1 MKRSL
6 VIVESPAKSKTLA
19 KFLGPKYD
27 VTFSMGHLIDLPSSS
42 MGVDVK
48 NSFKPEYVVV
58 PARKKMVQELKS
70 KVKDKAVVYLAT
82 DPDREG
88 EAISWHLQR
97 ELVSSGQ
104 KMLRVEFHEITKE
117 AIEDAFKNPRSIDMN
132 KVNAQQ
138 ARRILDRIVGY
149 NLSPLL
155 WQKVGRGLSAGRVQ
169 SVALRLIVEREDEI
183 NAFNPKEYWELEA
196 ELRKKDAEKPAN
208 FIAKLIQVNG
218 KRPKIENRAGS
229 DKLLEDLKK
238 SVFSVSELKQQKK
251 IRRPSAAYTTSTMQQ
266 EAFNKLR
273 FSASRT
279 MRLAQQLYEGL
290 ELEKGEETGL
300 ITYMRTDSINISKE
314 AQARARGYIEKN
326 FGKEYI
332 PKQPHKFKK
341 SKQKTQEAHEAIRPT
356 SVYRSPDSV
365 SKYLS
370 ADQLKLYT
378 LIWRRF
384 LQSQM
389 ASAIFIV
396 QTIDIA
402 ATIDNENRKY
412 IFRTAGSKVIFNGF
426 LKLNDNREQVEK
438 RMPVLEKGEALD
450 LVRLIPSQHF
460 TKPPARYSDASLVKD
475 LEEKGIGRPSTYAP
489 IIFTIVQRDYVERK
503 AGYFYPTE
511 VGIVVT
517 KLLVKHFPDILNVSF
532 TAGMEDDLDKIEEG
546 DMDWVK
552 VLDDFYKPFTKDLLL
567 AQDKMKDMKKQK
579 IRTDY
584 KCEIC
589 GKAMLF
595 RWSRRGTFLG
605 CSGFPKC
612 KNSKPAKRTE
622 DGKIELVE
630 VEGTDETCAKC
641 EKPMIVKHYN
651 KGRFLSCSAYPR
663 CENTKPFPTGL
674 KCPQPD
680 CDGELVERN
689 SRRGLFYGCSKYP
702 DCKYTSRKLPE
713 KEK

>member
-1 MKRSL
+1 MKRSM

-27 VTFSMGHLIDLPSSS
+27 VTFSMGHLIDLPSGS
-42 MGVDVK
+42 MGVDVE

-70 KVKDKAVVYLAT
+70 KAKDKAVVYLAT

-88 EAISWHLQR
+88 EAISWHLER
-97 ELVSSGQ
+97 ELISSGQ

-117 AIEDAFKNPRSIDMN
+117 AIERAFKNPRSIDIN
-132 KVNAQQ
+132 RVNAQQ

-155 WQKVGRGLSAGRVQ
+155 WEKVGRGLSAGRVQ

-183 NAFNPKEYWELEA
+183 NAFKPVEYWELEA
-196 ELRKKDAEKPAN
+196 ELKKKHSEKRSN
-208 FIAKLIQVNG
+208 FIAKLVQVDG
-218 KRPKIENRAGS
+218 KKPKITNKVGS
-229 DKLLEDLKK
+229 DKLVGDLSK
-238 SVFSVSELKQQKK
+238 SVFSVFELKQQQKT
-251 IRRPSAAYTTSTMQQ
+251 RRPSAAYTTSTMQQ
-266 EAFNKLR
+266 DAFNKLR
-273 FSASRT
+273 FSAGRT

-290 ELEKGEETGL
+290 ALEQGDETGL

-314 AQARARGYIEKN
+314 AQAKAKGYIEKN

-341 SKQKTQEAHEAIRPT
+341 SKHKTQDAHEAIRPT
-356 SVYRSPDSV
+356 SVERSPDSM

-378 LIWRRF
+378 LIWKRF

-389 ASAIFIV
+389 AAALFSI
-396 QTIDIA
+396 QTIDVAA
-402 ATIDNENRKY
+402 ATDNADKKY
-412 IFRTAGSKVIFNGF
+412 LFRTSGSRVIFDGF
-426 LKLNDNREQVEK
+426 LKLDNKPQDEEA
-438 RMPVLEKGEALD
+438 MPPLDKEEPLD
-450 LVRLIPSQHF
+450 LVRLMPSQHF

-489 IIFTIVQRDYVERK
+489 IIFTIVQRNYVERK

-517 KLLVKHFPDILNVSF
+517 RLLVKHFPDILNVSF
-532 TAGMEDDLDKIEEG
+532 TAGMENDLDKIEEG
-546 DMDWVK
+546 DMDWVR
-552 VLDDFYKPFTKDLLL
+552 VLSDFYKPFTKDLLL
-567 AQDKMKDMKKQK
+567 AQDKMEDMKKQK
-579 IRTDY
+579 VRTDY

-612 KNSKPAKRTE
+612 KNSKPAKRTK

-630 VEGTDETCAKC
+630 VEGTDQVCGKC
-641 EKPMIVKHYN
+641 GKPMIVKYYN
-651 KGRFLSCSAYPR
+651 KGRFLTCSAYPR
-663 CENTKPFPTGL
+663 CENTKPFPTGV

-680 CDGELVERN
+680 CGGELVERN

-713 KEK
+713 KEE

>member
-1 MKRSL
+1 MKKSL

-42 MGVDVK
+42 MGVDVN
-48 NSFKPEYVVV
+48 NSFKPEYIIV
-58 PARKKMVQELKS
+58 PARKKMMQDLKG
-70 KVKDKAVVYLAT
+70 KAKDKAVVYLAT

-88 EAISWHLQR
+88 EAISWHLER
-97 ELVSSGQ
+97 ELTSPNQ

-117 AIEDAFKNPRSIDMN
+117 AIDHAFKNPRSIDIN

-155 WQKVGRGLSAGRVQ
+155 WDKVGRGLSAGRVQ

-183 NAFNPKEYWELEA
+183 NAFKPTEYWELEA
-196 ELRKKDAEKPAN
+196 ELRKKNVNKIAN
-208 FIAKLIQVNG
+208 FIAKLVYIDG
-218 KRPKIENRAGS
+218 KKPKIKNKDDS
-229 DKLLEDLKK
+229 DKLLGDLEK
-238 SVFSVSELKQQKK
+238 SAFAVYEIKQQKK

-266 EAFNKLR
+266 DSFNKLR

-314 AQARARGYIEKN
+314 AQAKAQEYVEKN

-341 SKQKTQEAHEAIRPT
+341 SKQKTQDAHEAIRPT
-356 SVYRSPDSV
+356 LANRSPDSM

-370 ADQLKLYT
+370 VNQLKLYT
-378 LIWRRF
+378 LIWKRF

-389 ASAIFIV
+389 TSALFSV

-402 ATIDNENRKY
+402 AGIGNEDKKY
-412 IFRTAGSKVIFNGF
+412 IFRTSESKVIFDGF
-426 LKLNDNREQVEK
+426 LRLDDHQQQDEESA
-438 RMPVLEKGEALD
+438 PPLEKAEALD
-450 LVRLIPSQHF
+450 LIKLIPSQHF

-503 AGYFYPTE
+503 VGYFYPSE

-517 KLLVKHFPDILNVSF
+517 RLLVKHFPDILNVSF

-552 VLDDFYKPFTKDLLL
+552 VLSDFYKPFNKDLLL
-567 AQDKMKDMKKQK
+567 AQDKMQDMKKQK

-589 GKAMLF
+589 GKVMLF
-595 RWSRRGTFLG
+595 RWSRRGMFLG

-622 DGKIELVE
+622 DGNIELIE
-630 VEGTDETCAKC
+630 AEGTDQICTKC
-641 EKPMIVKHYN
+641 QKPMIVKYYN

-663 CENTKPFPTGL
+663 CENTKPFPTGVN
-674 KCPQPD
+674 CPQPD
-680 CDGELVERN
+680 CGGELVERN

>member
-1 MKRSL
+1 MKKAL
-6 VIVESPAKSKTLA
+6 VIVESPAKSRTLA
-19 KFLGPKYD
+19 KFLGSKYD

-42 MGVDVK
+42 MGVDVN

-58 PARKKMVQELKS
+58 PTRRKMVQELKS
-70 KVKDKAVVYLAT
+70 KVKGKDVVYLAT

-88 EAISWHLQR
+88 EAISWHLER
-97 ELVSSGQ
+97 ELVSSDQ

-117 AIEDAFKNPRSIDMN
+117 AIEDAFKNPRVIDIN

-149 NLSPLL
+149 SLSPLL
-155 WQKVGRGLSAGRVQ
+155 WEKVGRGLSAGRVQ

-183 NAFNPKEYWELEA
+183 NAFKPEEYWELEA
-196 ELRKKDAEKPAN
+196 ELKKQDSGKTSN
-208 FIAKLIQVNG
+208 FIAKLIRLDG
-218 KRPKIENRAGS
+218 KKPGMKNKAAS
-229 DKLLEDLKK
+229 DKLLDYLDK
-238 SVFSVSELKQQKK
+238 SVFSVAEIKQQKK

-266 EAFNKLR
+266 DAFNKLR

-290 ELEKGEETGL
+290 ELEKGDETGL

-314 AQARARGYIEKN
+314 AQAKAKKYIEKN

-341 SKQKTQEAHEAIRPT
+341 SKQKTQDAHEAIRPT
-356 SVYRSPDSV
+356 SAYRSPDSM
-365 SKYLS
+365 SKYLN

-389 ASAIFIV
+389 ASALFSV
-396 QTIDIA
+396 QTVDIA
-402 ATIDNENRKY
+402 AVADSEDKKC
-412 IFRTAGSKVIFNGF
+412 IFRTAGSKVIFDGF
-426 LKLNDNREQVEK
+426 LALDDKQQEK
-438 RMPVLEKGEALD
+438 EEAAPPLKEKELLD

-503 AGYFYPTE
+503 AGYFYPSE

-517 KLLVKHFPDILNVSF
+517 RLLVKHFPDILNVSF

-546 DMDWVK
+546 NMDWVK
-552 VLDDFYKPFTKDLLL
+552 VLSDFYKPFNKDLLL
-567 AQDKMKDMKKQK
+567 AQDQMEDMKKQK
-579 IRTDY
+579 VRTDY

-612 KNSKPAKRTE
+612 KNSKPAKKTA

-630 VEGTDETCAKC
+630 AERTDQVCGKC
-641 EKPMIVKHYN
+641 GEPMIVKHYN
-651 KGRFLSCSAYPR
+651 KGRFLTCSAYPR
-663 CENTKPFPTGL
+663 CENTKPFPTGV

-680 CDGELVERN
+680 CGGELVERN
-689 SRRGLFYGCSKYP
+689 SRRGPFYGCSKYP

-713 KEK
+713 KDK